1 MSFFKSRRDDAHS
14 HFGAGPAAQV
24 ESVEA
29 LRKRARH
36 RLIGSTM
43 LVVLGVVGFPLLF
56 DTQPRP
62 VPVDIAIE
70 IPGKNSVKPL
80 TAPAASA
87 KAKAA
92 ASAAPKE
99 EPLLRPPV
107 ALAAPAPSEP
117 KKEARPETKPEAK
130 PAPAE
135 INGRMVVQIGA
146 FAEEAKADEARLK
159 LEKAGLKT
167 YTQVIETREGRR
179 IRVRAG
185 PFVTKAEAEKATD
198 KIKSLDLPAVIL
210 TL

>member
-24 ESVEA
+24 ESVET

-36 RLIGSTM
+36 RLIGATV

-80 TAPAASA
+80 AAPAASPR
-87 KAKAA
+87 AKAA
-92 ASAAPKE
+92 SSVAPKE
-99 EPLLRPPV
+99 EAAARPPV
-107 ALAAPAPSEP
+107 AAPAPVP
-117 KKEARPETKPEAK
+117 PEATKETRPDAK
-130 PAPAE
+130 PDGKAAAAE
-135 INGRMVVQIGA
+135 GRVVVQIGA
-146 FAEEAKADEARLK
+146 FAEAAKADEARLK

-167 YTQVIETREGRR
+167 YTQVIETKEGKR

-185 PFVTKAEAEKATD
+185 PFATKAEAEKATD
-198 KIKSLDLPAVIL
+198 KIKALDLPAVIL